1 MRLFKKHILVI
12 TLSGLVFLCL
22 GLSTVALAQNESLN
36 DLADRAQKAGIE
48 QESVENLRK
57 KAMDRGLNEQQLSD
71 VLTSAV
77 NLAEEDL
84 PANHLIQKALEGL
97 SKGVP
102 HGQMGPYINSM
113 ANATREAAGVVDPW
127 MEKPNVK
134 QMIAAKGGAEYGKEM
149 RNKMV
154 ENSSRAITQN
164 ISSESVEGILSDIG
178 EESVLSKT
186 TPENIVSAM
195 GILPDLP
202 VTDKPKLTRSFMT
215 RALKGGFGAE
225 ELQKLPV
232 ALSMAQKRS
241 NVAAANIM
249 QGASDQLQNG
259 VPAND
264 VLKNLFNGNIGGGP
278 PGNIP
283 KGMENA
289 PDRGNN
295 SNNSG
300 NNN

>member
-1 MRLFKKHILVI
+1 MKRLEKHISVI
-12 TLSGLVFLCL
+12 TLFGLVFLCL
-22 GLSTVALAQNESLN
+22 GLNTVALAQNENLN
-36 DLADRAQKAGIE
+36 DLSDRAQKAGIE
-48 QESVENLRK
+48 QESIEKLRT
-57 KAMDRGLNEQQLSD
+57 KAMDRGLSEQQISD

-134 QMIAAKGGAEYGKEM
+134 QMITAKGGAEYGRNM

-154 ENSSRAITQN
+154 ETSSRAMTQN
-164 ISSESVEGILSDIG
+164 ISAESVEGILSDIG

-202 VTDKPKLTRSFMT
+202 VTDQPELTRSFMT
-215 RALKGGFGAE
+215 RALKGGFGAK
-225 ELQKLPV
+225 ELQKLPI
-232 ALSMAQKRS
+232 AFNMAQKRS
-241 NVAAANIM
+241 NMAAASIM
-249 QGASDQLQNG
+249 QGVSDQLQNG

-264 VLKNLFNGNIGGGP
+264 VLKNLFNGNVGGGP

-283 KGMENA
+283 KGMENS
-289 PDRGNN
+289 RGQGNN

-300 NNN
+300 NN